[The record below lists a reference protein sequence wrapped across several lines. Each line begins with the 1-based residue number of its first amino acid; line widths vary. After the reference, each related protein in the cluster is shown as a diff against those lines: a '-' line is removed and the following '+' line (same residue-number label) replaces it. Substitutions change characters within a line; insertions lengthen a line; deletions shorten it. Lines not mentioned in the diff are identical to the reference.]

1 MNNAGAHRTR
11 RPMMILAAS
20 VGAGLVLAGC
30 STNASN
36 DTDSEAGGEQRTLSI
51 IASGSQQTALDTL
64 IGEFE
69 ELHPD
74 VSINISYAPNQELQ
88 TSVRTQL
95 AGGNAPDIVGVYP
108 GNGSAMSMVQLSDAG
123 MLEDLSEQ
131 EWTETIPDGFRSAFE
146 NKDGVYVFSPG
157 ASVLGVVY
165 NKEIFAQNG
174 LEVPTTLTDF
184 EAAAETLQSA
194 GVTPMALGTNTPW
207 ITQLVPYALVPGMVY
222 ADEPEFAAEMI
233 DGDTTFAE
241 SGWLDAM
248 GTYADWQAR
257 GFFNDN
263 ANGTTGD
270 QMVQM
275 LGDGSAAMAVMVS
288 STLGGYGDVL
298 GENLG
303 YFPLPSTDD
312 AERNWIPGGTVVGLG
327 VTTQAEDP
335 ELAKEFIAFLG
346 EQENLVEMASLM
358 NSVPFATSDELN
370 PLLAPFVAYFD
381 EGRTVPFPDQTWPN
395 AEIQP
400 TMFAAI
406 QEMLGGQTTPEGA
419 LAQMDEAFQQ

>member
-1 MNNAGAHRTR
+1 MNNARATRSR
-11 RPMMILAAS
+11 RPLTILAAS

-30 STNASN
+30 STNAS
-36 DTDSEAGGEQRTLSI
+36 DGAAGDGGEQRTLSI
-51 IASGSQQTALDTL
+51 IASGSQQTALDEL
-64 IGEFE
+64 IVEFE
-69 ELHPD
+69 DAHPD
-74 VSINISYAPNQELQ
+74 VSINASYAPNQELQ

-123 MLEDLSEQ
+123 MLEDLSDQ
-131 EWTETIPDGFRSAFE
+131 EWTQSIPDGFRSAFE
-146 NKDGVYVFSPG
+146 NEDGIYVFSPG

-165 NKEIFAQNG
+165 NKQLFEQNG
-174 LEVPTTLTDF
+174 IAVPTTLTEF
-184 EAAAETLQSA
+184 ETAAETLQSA
-194 GVTPMALGTNTPW
+194 GVTPLALGTNTPW

-222 ADEPEFAAEMI
+222 AEEPDFASRML
-233 DGDTTFAE
+233 DGDTSFTE
-241 SGWLDAM
+241 SGWVDAM

-257 GFFNDN
+257 GFFNEN
-263 ANGTTGD
+263 VNGTTGD

-275 LGDGSAAMAVMVS
+275 LGDGTAAMAVMVS

-312 AERNWIPGGTVVGLG
+312 PELNWIPGGTVVGLG
-327 VTTQAEDP
+327 VTSQAEDP

-346 EQENLVEMASLM
+346 EEDRLVQMASMM
-358 NSVPFATSDELN
+358 NSVPFVSSDELN
-370 PLLAPFVAYFD
+370 PLLVPFVDYFD

-395 AEIQP
+395 AEVQP
-400 TMFAAI
+400 AMFAAI
-406 QEMLGGQTTPEGA
+406 QEMLGGQTTAEGA
-419 LAQMDEAFQQ
+419 LAQMDEAFRQ